1 MKVVMDSS
9 ALAKRY
15 IREKGTEQVHSI
27 LQDTTQL
34 ALCIIVIPEIGSALN
49 RRVREDYLAKEKY
62 QQIKK
67 QFSNDIHEA
76 IILQLSSQ
84 VIQRSLQLLEQH
96 SLRAM
101 DALHIAAGLAWQ
113 TEVFVTAD
121 RKQVVAAGKEG
132 VQTIFID

>member
-9 ALAKRY
+9 TLAKRY

-34 ALCIIVIPEIGSALN
+34 ALCIIAIPEIGSALN
-49 RRVREDYLAKEKY
+49 RRVREDFLAEEKY

-101 DALHIAAGLAWQ
+101 DALHIAAALAWQ

-121 RKQVVAAGKEG
+121 RKQVVAAVKEG
-132 VQTIFID
+132 VQTILID